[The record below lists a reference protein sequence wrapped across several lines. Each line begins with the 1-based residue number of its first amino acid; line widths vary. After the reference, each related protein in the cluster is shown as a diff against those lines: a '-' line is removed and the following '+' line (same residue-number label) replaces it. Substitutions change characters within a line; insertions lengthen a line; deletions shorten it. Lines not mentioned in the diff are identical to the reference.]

1 MSRESIYEKDDITIT
16 LRVNP
21 ALHKLLSVDAK
32 KQYRSLPMHTASI
45 LSKYVDKFMSTE
57 KQETNNPLYTEDEL
71 KDIYKQHREREDN
84 GRI

>member
-1 MSRESIYEKDDITIT
+1 MTKKAIYEKDDITIT
-16 LRVNP
+16 LRVSP
-21 ALHKLLSVDAK
+21 TLHKFLSIDAK
-32 KQYRSLPMHTASI
+32 KQYRTLPLHTVSI
-45 LSKYVDKFMSTE
+45 LSKYVDKFMSIE